1 MRIQKIRT
9 RPIIAIWKRSLG
21 QLLSFYDRK
30 RGSLWSFFP
39 KLFIFFTLLN
49 MTCYWLAILTA
60 YPEEAFGNER
70 THYFLLQFPVGVLGA
85 LFDSLSFFITVY
97 IARRALKTT
106 TVISYVAH
114 LSIDVLIAIV
124 ATWWVLLVFSVSGWL
139 VSLVQHQPE
148 SLVARSGVYESRIAS
163 AVKDPTSSGNLRN
176 IYFGVVMGISAMLPT
191 AIHLYLSGQS
201 VMTYLR
207 KYARRWRLG

>member
-1 MRIQKIRT
+1 MRIQKLRS
-9 RPIIAIWKRSLG
+9 RPIIAIWKRSLSR
-21 QLLSFYDRK
+21 LLNFYDRK
-30 RGSLWSFFP
+30 RGRLWQFFP
-39 KLFIFFTLLN
+39 KIFVFFTLLN

-60 YPEEAFGNER
+60 YPEQAFGDER
-70 THYFLLQFPVGVLGA
+70 AHYFLLQFPVGVLGA
-85 LFDSLSFFITVY
+85 LFDSLSFFITVF

-106 TVISYVAH
+106 TVTSYVAH

-148 SLVARSGVYESRIAS
+148 SLATRSEVYESRIVS
-163 AVKDPTSSGNLRN
+163 AVKDPTSGQSLRN
-176 IYFGVVMGISAMLPT
+176 IYFGIVMGISAMLPT
-191 AIHLYLSGQS
+191 ATHLYLSGQS
-201 VMTYLR
+201 IVIYLR